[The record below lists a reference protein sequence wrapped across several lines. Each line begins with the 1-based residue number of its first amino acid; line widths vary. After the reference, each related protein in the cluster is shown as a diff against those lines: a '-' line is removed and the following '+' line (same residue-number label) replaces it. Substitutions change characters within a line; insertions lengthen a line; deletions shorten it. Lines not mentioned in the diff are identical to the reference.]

1 MPPLP
6 PALLSKQNTVK
17 GGSESHLHRGIQ
29 NPTQSR
35 ELLVPDTALGLY
47 FDRASIAP
55 TENINT
61 SPGITDIQVR
71 DVSSKAMFMY
81 KVHVHPDSD
90 TGDPL
95 GGNTKRWVV
104 KQSVKLSPELTPT
117 HLLENF

>member
-1 MPPLP
+1 
-6 PALLSKQNTVK
+6 
-17 GGSESHLHRGIQ
+17 
-29 NPTQSR
+29 
-35 ELLVPDTALGLY
+35 
-47 FDRASIAP
+47 
-55 TENINT
+55 
-61 SPGITDIQVR
+61 
-71 DVSSKAMFMY
+71 MFMY